1 MKYLLTIVVLISI
14 TFSACQKNPL
24 WVGKKEFTTY
34 QYRYME
40 SGGPEISE
48 DPSNQSPFVEVGNA
62 KAIQAGEDNVVITLD
77 GIRVSSNQSNF
88 IINEITISENDGNGW
103 DVQNEFSSINTST
116 DVAVDVAAV
125 LVLDMSSSLVDLI
138 PDVKTYAKGFIDR
151 IVEGTPGSKVAVIFF
166 SSKSA
171 IYQTEFYSADNADIL
186 KAEIDDF
193 NNSTDRTALFD
204 ATQKGILMLDNLVD
218 FEGSKALVVFTD
230 GGDNDTD
237 NPSSVKGNIED
248 NEYFRICIGLE
259 GNDFDK
265 SDLKTIASTKNN
277 YIIVKEDDDLEDAFK
292 SVAGQVSSVY
302 KIEYERS
309 GQLLENF
316 IDIKFEY
323 KVEKL
328 GL

>member
-1 MKYLLTIVVLISI
+1 MKYLLTIVTLLAI
-14 TFSACQKNPL
+14 TFSGCQKNPL
-24 WVGKKEFTTY
+24 WVGKKEFVTFE
-34 QYRYME
+34 YRLME
-40 SGGPEISE
+40 NTGPEISTE
-48 DPSNQSPFVEVGNA
+48 PVNQSPFVEIANA
-62 KAIQAGEDNVVITLD
+62 KAEQLGNDDVKITID
-77 GIRVSSNQSNF
+77 GIRVSSNKNNF
-88 IINEITISENDGNGW
+88 LIDEITISENDGNGW
-103 DVQNEFSSINTST
+103 DVQNEFSSINTSE

-138 PDVKTYAKGFIDR
+138 PDIKTYAKGFVDR
-151 IVEGTPGSKVAVIFF
+151 IMEGTPGSKVAVIFF
-166 SSKSA
+166 SSKDA
-171 IYQTEFYSADNADIL
+171 IYETDFHSVENADLL
-186 KAEIDDF
+186 KKEIDDF

-218 FEGSKALVVFTD
+218 FEGSKSLVVFTD

-237 NPSSVKGNIED
+237 NPNSVKDQIEEND
-248 NEYFRICIGLE
+248 YFRICIGLE

-265 SDLKTIASTKNN
+265 SDLKAVASTNNN
-277 YIIVKEDDDLEDAFK
+277 YIRVKEEADLEDAFE

-316 IDIKFEY
+316 IDIKFEF

>member
-40 SGGPEISE
+40 NGDPEISE
-48 DPSNQSPFVEVGNA
+48 QPTNHSPFVEVGSA
-62 KAIQAGEDNVVITLD
+62 KAIQAGEDNVVIVLD
-77 GIRVSSNQSNF
+77 GIRVSSNQNNF

-125 LVLDMSSSLVDLI
+125 LVLDMSSSLVELI
-138 PDVKTYAKGFIDR
+138 PDIKTYAKGFVDK
-151 IVEGTPGSKVAVIFF
+151 IVAGTPDSKVAVIFF

-204 ATQKGILMLDNLVD
+204 ATQKGITMLDDLVD

-237 NPSSVKGNIED
+237 NPSSVKSKIED
-248 NEYFRICIGLE
+248 NDYFRICIGLK

-277 YIIVKEDDDLEDAFK
+277 YIVVKEDTDLEDAFK

-309 GQLLENF
+309 GQLLEDF

>member
-24 WVGKKEFTTY
+24 WVGKKEFATFE
-34 QYRYME
+34 YRFME
-40 SGGPEISE
+40 NNDPEISE
-48 DPSNQSPFVEVGNA
+48 QPVNKSPFVEIANSR
-62 KAIQAGEDNVVITLD
+62 AIQAGENNVVITLD
-77 GIRVSSNQSNF
+77 GIRVSSNKSNY

-138 PDVKTYAKGFIDR
+138 PDIKTYAKGFVDE
-151 IVEGTPGSKVAVIFF
+151 IVKGTPGSQVAVIFF

-171 IYQTEFYSADNADIL
+171 IYQTEFYVAADADLL
-186 KAEIDDF
+186 KAEIDNF

-204 ATQKGILMLDNLVD
+204 ATQKGIKMLDNLVD

-230 GGDNDTD
+230 GGDNDTN
-237 NPSSVKGNIED
+237 NPNSVKSEIEKND
-248 NEYFRICIGLE
+248 YFRICIGLE

-265 SDLKTIASTKNN
+265 SDLKDIASTKNN
-277 YIIVKEDDDLEDAFK
+277 YVIVKEDADLEDAFN

-309 GQLLENF
+309 GQLLDNF
-316 IDIKFEY
+316 IDIKFEFA
-323 KVEKL
+323 VEKL

>member
-1 MKYLLTIVVLISI
+1 MKYLLTIVVLLSI

-24 WVGKKEFTTY
+24 WVGKKEFATFE
-34 QYRYME
+34 YRFMD
-40 SGGPEISE
+40 GNAPEMSE
-48 DPSNQSPFVEVGNA
+48 QPVNHSPFVEIANSSAV
-62 KAIQAGEDNVVITLD
+62 KAGEDNVVITLD
-77 GIRVSSNQSNF
+77 GIRVSSNKNNF
-88 IINEITISENDGNGW
+88 IINEIIISENDGNGW

-116 DVAVDVAAV
+116 DVAVDVASV

-138 PDVKTYAKGFIDR
+138 PDIKTYAKGFVDK
-151 IVEGTPGSKVAVIFF
+151 IVNGTSGSMVAVIFF

-171 IYQTEFYSADNADIL
+171 IQQTEFYSADNADIL
-186 KAEIDDF
+186 KTEIDNF

-218 FEGSKALVVFTD
+218 FDGSKSLVVFTD

-237 NPSSVKGNIED
+237 KPSSVKAEIEKND
-248 NEYFRICIGLE
+248 YFRICIGLE

-265 SDLKTIASTKNN
+265 SDLKDIASTKNN
-277 YIIVKEDDDLEDAFK
+277 YVIVKEDKDLEDAFN

-302 KIEYERS
+302 KIQYERS

-316 IDIKFEY
+316 IDIKFEFA
-323 KVEKL
+323 VEKL
-328 GL
+328 AL

>member
-14 TFSACQKNPL
+14 TFSSCQKNPL
-24 WVGKKEFTTY
+24 WVGKKEFATFE
-34 QYRYME
+34 YRFME
-40 SGGPEISE
+40 SSGPEMSE
-48 DPSNQSPFVEVGNA
+48 SPVNKSPFVEIGNA
-62 KAIQAGEDNVVITLD
+62 KAEQLGNDNVKITID
-77 GIRVSSNQSNF
+77 GIRVSSNKSNF
-88 IINEITISENDGNGW
+88 LIDEITISENDGNGW
-103 DVQNEFSSINTST
+103 DVQDEFSSINTSK
-116 DVAVDVAAV
+116 DVAVNVAAV

-138 PDVKTYAKGFIDR
+138 PDIKIYAKGFVDR
-151 IVEGTPGSKVAVIFF
+151 IVEGTPGSQVAVIFF

-171 IYQTEFYSADNADIL
+171 IHQTEFYSADNADVL
-186 KAEIDDF
+186 KEEIDNF

-204 ATQKGILMLDNLVD
+204 ATQKGILMLDNLGD
-218 FEGSKALVVFTD
+218 FEGSKSLVVFTD

-237 NPSSVKGNIED
+237 NPSSVKTQIEEND
-248 NEYFRICIGLE
+248 YFRICIGLE

-265 SDLKTIASTKNN
+265 SDLKAVASTNNN
-277 YIIVKEDDDLEDAFK
+277 YVIVKEDADLEDAFN

-316 IDIKFEY
+316 IDIKFEFA
-323 KVEKL
+323 VEKL